1 MQIEIVTIGNE
12 VLSGRTVDTNFA
24 WLARALERAS
34 VQVSWHTTVGDTA
47 ERIGEAL
54 KRALERADGVVM
66 TGGLG
71 PTPDDLTRRAIA
83 TVLARPLQ
91 LNEAVLDH
99 VRERA
104 KRSGRDLPASIE
116 SMALLPRGAEAWLN
130 PVGSAPGILV
140 LQGEKP
146 VILLPGVP
154 HEMEALATERVV
166 PYLRERTGRTVETF
180 TLRTFG
186 AFESQLHE
194 LIGARPQ
201 RWSGALLAY
210 LPSYF
215 GVDLRVTVA
224 GANETQ
230 VKETA
235 GQAYAELKALVGGLV
250 YAEGERAMEDV
261 VGEALLERGWRIA
274 TAESCTAGLLSKRLT
289 DVPGSSRYF
298 DRGFV
303 TYTNEAKAE
312 LLGVSEADLAAH
324 GAVSA
329 AVAGQMAYGAR
340 HRAGV
345 DLGVAITGV
354 AGPDGG
360 SAEKPVGLVFVAL
373 SSSEGETVRRFQF
386 AGTRATIRERSV
398 QVALDL
404 TRRTLLALTLDPRI
418 EEEPGTS
425 IRPTPRGAARPV
437 AKTVAPSAPAVAP
450 AVAAA
455 PAPRTAGRPAP
466 AAAAAPAPRAP
477 GRPAPANV
485 VPPAPR
491 APGRPA
497 PGAAGAPAPRTAQR
511 RRVPP
516 ADDGEEKPG
525 G

>member
-34 VQVSWHTTVGDTA
+34 VQVAWHTTVGDSA
-47 ERIGEAL
+47 EKIGEAL

-71 PTPDDLTRRAIA
+71 PTPDDITRRAIA

-91 LNEAVLDH
+91 LNEAVLQH

-104 KRSGRDLPASIE
+104 KRSGRRLPASIE

-130 PVGSAPGILV
+130 PMGSAPGILV

-166 PYLRERTGRTVETF
+166 PYLRQRTGRTVETF

-201 RWSGALLAY
+201 RWSGASLAY

-215 GVDLRVTVA
+215 GVDLRVTVS

-230 VKETA
+230 VKESA
-235 GQAYAELKALVGGLV
+235 EQAFAELRELVGGLV

-261 VGEALLERGWRIA
+261 VGEALVKRGWHIA

-303 TYTNEAKAE
+303 AYTNEAKAE

-329 AVAGQMAYGAR
+329 PVAEQMAHGAR

-345 DLGVAITGV
+345 ELGVAITGV
-354 AGPDGG
+354 AGPEGG
-360 SAEKPVGLVFVAL
+360 SAEKPVGTAFVAL

-386 AGTRATIRERSV
+386 AGTRSTIRERTV

-404 TRRTLLALTLDPRI
+404 TRRLLLGLTLDPRI
-418 EEEPGTS
+418 EEAPGS
-425 IRPTPRGAARPV
+425 SSRPTPRGGPRPAPESAARP
-437 AKTVAPSAPAVAP
+437 APAD
-450 AVAAA
+450 AAA
-455 PAPRTAGRPAP
+455 PVPRAAARPAPADAAAPVPRAAGRPAP
-466 AAAAAPAPRAP
+466 GGAGGPAR
-477 GRPAPANV
+477 
-485 VPPAPR
+485 
-491 APGRPA
+491 
-497 PGAAGAPAPRTAQR
+497 RTALR
-511 RRVPP
+511 RRAQPP
-516 ADDGEEKPG
+516 DAGGEKPG

>member
-1 MQIEIVTIGNE
+1 
-12 VLSGRTVDTNFA
+12 
-24 WLARALERAS
+24 
-34 VQVSWHTTVGDTA
+34 
-47 ERIGEAL
+47 
-54 KRALERADGVVM
+54 
-66 TGGLG
+66 
-71 PTPDDLTRRAIA
+71 
-83 TVLARPLQ
+83 
-91 LNEAVLDH
+91 VLDH

-404 TRRTLLALTLDPRI
+404 TRRTLLGLTLDPRI

-437 AKTVAPSAPAVAP
+437 AETVAPSSPAVAP

-455 PAPRTAGRPAP
+455 PADAAAPAVAAAPADAVAPAPRVAGRSAPVDAVAPAPRVAGRPAP
-466 AAAAAPAPRAP
+466 VDAVAPAPRAP
-477 GRPAPANV
+477 GRPAP
-485 VPPAPR
+485 
-491 APGRPA
+491 GT
-497 PGAAGAPAPRTAQR
+497 AGAPAPRTALR

-516 ADDGEEKPG
+516 AAAGEEKPG